1 MYHQNKN
8 AVYRV
13 WLCIFIAGIF
23 TGTFIMNLGS
33 NIFLGDD
40 GVFNSASLSRI
51 KYLEVDG
58 KSFFP
63 YVLRHRI
70 KPILF
75 LGVISTTSLGVAAAY
90 FCIAW
95 QGILTG
101 MLITAAVIRY
111 GVKGMLLILAGLFP
125 QQLLLLPAGIMM
137 LCWCYENCC
146 FKYYPGRCMWPA
158 YGNKHKQYLHQGML
172 LVWIICVVVI
182 GCILECYVNPIL
194 MTDIVKI
201 F

>member
-1 MYHQNKN
+1 MHHQNKN
-8 AVYRV
+8 AVYRI

-23 TGTFIMNLGS
+23 FGTFMMNLGS
-33 NIFLGDD
+33 NMFLGDE
-40 GVFNSASLSRI
+40 GIFNIASLNRM
-51 KYLEVDG
+51 KYLEVDS
-58 KSFFP
+58 KNFFP
-63 YVLRHRI
+63 YVLKQRI

-75 LGVISTTSLGVAAAY
+75 LGLISTTSLGVAAAY

-101 MLITAAVIRY
+101 MLVTAAVIRY
-111 GVKGMLLILAGLFP
+111 GIKGMLLILAGLFP
-125 QQLLLLPAGIMM
+125 QQLLLIPAGIMM

-146 FKYYPGRCMWPA
+146 FRYYPSRCMWLA
-158 YGNKHKQYLHQGML
+158 YGNKSRQYLHQGML
-172 LVWIICVVVI
+172 LIWIICVVVI